1 MDGWADDDIRDIR
14 ETLAGTN
21 GTPQRT
27 PSGNQRRV
35 VREDVGSPSRGG
47 HRIGD
52 TSSVGDQSRGTSQRQ
67 RGQVNVKFDVETLVC
82 FCEYSVC
89 IHDLCI

>member
-1 MDGWADDDIRDIR
+1 MDGWVDDDIRDIR

-35 VREDVGSPSRGG
+35 VREDVRSPSREG

-52 TSSVGDQSRGTSQRQ
+52 TSSVNGTSQG
-67 RGQVNVKFDVETLVC
+67 GQVNVTSDVETL
-82 FCEYSVC
+82 
-89 IHDLCI
+89 IHEQ

>member
-1 MDGWADDDIRDIR
+1 MDGWVDDDIRDIR

-35 VREDVGSPSRGG
+35 VREDVRSPSRGG

-52 TSSVGDQSRGTSQRQ
+52 TSSVGDKSTGPVNGDKSTSS
-67 RGQVNVKFDVETLVC
+67 LM
-82 FCEYSVC
+82 
-89 IHDLCI
+89 